1 MHPIKRFGS
10 QGQQKT
16 FLIAL
21 KLAQYKLLN
30 QRNNIKPILLLD
42 DIFDKLDHRRVTH
55 LVQLVK
61 EKTFGQV
68 FISDTDLKRT
78 KEVVEQTNQSFKI
91 IEF

>member
-1 MHPIKRFGS
+1 M
-10 QGQQKT
+10 
-16 FLIAL
+16 
-21 KLAQYKLLN
+21 KLAQYNLLN
-30 QRNNIKPILLLD
+30 QRNNVKPILLLD